1 MEQKNNPF
9 FTDIENTEQPPI
21 AYSISVEL
29 QPNSNEVV
37 ENLNS
42 DDCILGIVAVKSP
55 RDAIHIGKM
64 PGNRFERIFI
74 DDDLVNE
81 IVYSVLDYD
90 IPSTPTT
97 MIVNLDN
104 DKPIIQYRFYFRR
117 ITSILSIFFLLFFVI
132 FVVYIMIFH
141 PK

>member
-42 DDCILGIVAVKSP
+42 DDCISAIAVDKSP
-55 RDAIHIGKM
+55 IDAIHIGKM

-90 IPSTPTT
+90 IPVQTT

-104 DKPIIQYRFYFRR
+104 DKPIIQYRGYFRR
-117 ITSILSIFFLLFFVI
+117 ITSIISIFFLLFFVI
-132 FVVYIMIFH
+132 FVVYIMIFQ